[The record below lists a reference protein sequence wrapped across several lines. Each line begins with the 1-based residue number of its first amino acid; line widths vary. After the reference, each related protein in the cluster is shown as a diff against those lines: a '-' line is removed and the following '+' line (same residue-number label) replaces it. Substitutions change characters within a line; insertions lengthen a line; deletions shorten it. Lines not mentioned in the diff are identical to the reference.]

1 MVSRVSTH
9 VWSRLSYKS
18 GLGSSHFLLLL
29 SSLLPSG
36 TASQLYTPL
45 PISSNFSPFVN
56 TKITTFPEGLFNE
69 IKGERTPSPSLYD
82 TEAQPLLLRSPPSQ
96 IKTARCLWASSQ
108 NWTSLGSPW
117 ITSCSSGSTGSRESR
132 FVFSFFRVGFRSS
145 KLIVSSSSFPPLP
158 TRFFFLSGAPTT
170 FDTTSRPNRSSTSIS
185 FQPSPVSPIS
195 SYCSARF
202 RSTHLGFPSSSRR
215 LRRRDHPRPRHLHSH
230 NPHPSRSSLF
240 SLGVHALLHR
250 HLGPYR
256 RHHDEERRRT
266 AQRIDLHVWKRWRY
280 LRAGLRGEGWVDPEE
295 LEVDQLD
302 GCGRCGIGI
311 YVWVGA
317 GVLEEQHGR

>member
-18 GLGSSHFLLLL
+18 RLGSSHFLLLF

-36 TASQLYTPL
+36 NASQLYTPL

-69 IKGERTPSPSLYD
+69 IKGERTPSPFLYD

-145 KLIVSSSSFPPLP
+145 KLIVFLSFLPSASDAFLLPFRGADYIRYDEQTEQILNVDLIPAKPSQSYFFLLLSSISFDSPGLPFLLQTSSPPRSPTSSSSPLP
-158 TRFFFLSGAPTT
+158 QPSSFSVFPLQPRSSCSTPP
-170 FDTTSRPNRSSTSIS
+170 TSRSLPT
-185 FQPSPVSPIS
+185 
-195 SYCSARF
+195 A
-202 RSTHLGFPSSSRR
+202 SR
-215 LRRRDHPRPRHLHSH
+215 
-230 NPHPSRSSLF
+230 
-240 SLGVHALLHR
+240 
-250 HLGPYR
+250 
-256 RHHDEERRRT
+256 
-266 AQRIDLHVWKRWRY
+266 
-280 LRAGLRGEGWVDPEE
+280 
-295 LEVDQLD
+295 
-302 GCGRCGIGI
+302 
-311 YVWVGA
+311 
-317 GVLEEQHGR
+317 